1 MKIHQYSAV
10 CIVLTLT
17 HVVLMFLGLTEA
29 QDEPCDI
36 AQAYQIIILAQE
48 TSTVI
53 DLLQLFF
60 FFLLFF
66 FFSAFFTC
74 VIMLYMSVLKTMY
87 YVHV

>member
-17 HVVLMFLGLTEA
+17 HVVLMFPGLTEA

-48 TSTVI
+48 TSTVMKGTSVHI
-53 DLLQLFF
+53 
-60 FFLLFF
+60 
-66 FFSAFFTC
+66 
-74 VIMLYMSVLKTMY
+74 VITRLKEAQY
-87 YVHV
+87 